1 MLQVRKV
8 FKEKKVIK
16 RKCYMWIKKKKKKG
30 EFSKIGNKKK
40 IINLKVKIYQNGSKS
55 KWNRLVIHI

>member
-40 IINLKVKIYQNGSKS
+40 L
-55 KWNRLVIHI
+55 LT